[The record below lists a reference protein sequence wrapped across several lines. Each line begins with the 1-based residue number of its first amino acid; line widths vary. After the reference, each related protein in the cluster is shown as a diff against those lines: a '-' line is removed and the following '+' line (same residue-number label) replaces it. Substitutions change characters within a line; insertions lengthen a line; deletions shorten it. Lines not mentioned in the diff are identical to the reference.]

1 MRAVFVPQGPGTPR
15 PFFAA
20 LRRQPNSTEK
30 SVIATIPCTEQRPFK
45 TPQLPA
51 PRAVVREPAPQKRR
65 FFLLLLL
72 SSLGK
77 RPGGR
82 KQAVSALAEQR
93 PKTGPKPPGGAGM
106 LSLPEGGHTAPHT
119 AKQGL
124 FSLSPAFGPRTAQKV
139 GPGFRPDR
147 RSSGGA
153 ESDKVGQALCLP
165 RPRGGTFI
173 CHRISQ
179 NTPCSIMASA
189 TRLKPAMFA
198 PATRS

>member
-1 MRAVFVPQGPGTPR
+1 MSFFFALQVQRAYSCLNRSNSPGTPR
-15 PFFAA
+15 PFSAA

-30 SVIATIPCTEQRPFK
+30 SVIAAASRPEQRPFK

-51 PRAVVREPAPQKRR
+51 LRAVVREPAPQKRR

-106 LSLPEGGHTAPHT
+106 LSLPAGGHTAAHT
-119 AKQGL
+119 AKQGDNGREKKCFFFVL
-124 FSLSPAFGPRTAQKV
+124 
-139 GPGFRPDR
+139 
-147 RSSGGA
+147 
-153 ESDKVGQALCLP
+153 
-165 RPRGGTFI
+165 
-173 CHRISQ
+173 RIR
-179 NTPCSIMASA
+179 N
-189 TRLKPAMFA
+189 
-198 PATRS
+198 